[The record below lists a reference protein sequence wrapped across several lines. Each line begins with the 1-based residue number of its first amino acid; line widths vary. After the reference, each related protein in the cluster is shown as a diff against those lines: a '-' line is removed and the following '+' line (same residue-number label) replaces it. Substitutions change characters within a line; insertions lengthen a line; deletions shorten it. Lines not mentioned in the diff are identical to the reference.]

1 MVDLPDHDDIP
12 SWLAAL
18 EDLVER
24 GGAPTGTGLHLLRA
38 ALSDMR
44 KRIQRRAAEVCATL
58 ARRGW
63 PIPGLL
69 DDALA
74 DPALRVRWGA
84 TYAWSLI
91 GTVPASAQA
100 TLIELLGDT
109 DGDLRWAAGDLLR
122 HLAERDRSSVVADL
136 VASVRDVP
144 SRRKMALYCLR
155 DLRAS
160 EAIAPALSVLAGDGE
175 LETRL
180 AALATVAA
188 LEADHAV
195 AAGRIAALVEDADP
209 RMQRAAAG
217 TLGSLGVGSPEVLS
231 ALRRALASDDPSLRR
246 AAARSLE
253 RLAPTR

>member
-1 MVDLPDHDDIP
+1 MVDFPDRDDI
-12 SWLAAL
+12 SGWLTAL
-18 EDLVER
+18 ENLVEPTA
-24 GGAPTGTGLHLLRA
+24 APTEAGLQLLRA
-38 ALSDMR
+38 ALGDTR

-58 ARRGW
+58 ASRGW

-69 DDALA
+69 GDALA
-74 DPALRVRWGA
+74 DPVLSLRWGA

-100 TLIELLGDT
+100 TLIELLGDA
-109 DGDLRWAAGDLLR
+109 DGDLRWAAGALLKR
-122 HLAERDRSSVVADL
+122 LAERDRASVVADL
-136 VASVRDVP
+136 IASVRQVP
-144 SRRKMALYCLR
+144 NARKMALYCLR
-155 DLRAS
+155 DLGAG
-160 EAIAPALSVLAGDGE
+160 EAIAPALSVLAADDE

-188 LEADHAV
+188 LEADHAI
-195 AAGRIAALVEDADP
+195 AARRIAALVEDADP

-231 ALRRALASDDPSLRR
+231 ALRRALASDDASLQR

-253 RLAPTR
+253 RLAPKR